1 MSWIEEVDEADRTP
15 ELSKAL
21 TCVKNTR
28 GKVGNIMKAQSLFP
42 SAMHAHLQLYQCLMF
57 EDSTLTR
64 AEREMIALVVS
75 ASNNCAYSVSH
86 VADALAHY
94 ETDNEKL
101 KEIIAGRQFLGMSNR
116 EARMLRYAVKLTK
129 QPEKMCKK
137 DIECLRD
144 AGISDRE
151 VLEINMLAA
160 YFNFA
165 NRLASGL
172 GVEFDEKEIT
182 GYKV

>member
-1 MSWIEEVDEADRTP
+1 MSWIKEVEESERSD
-15 ELSKAL
+15 KL
-21 TCVKNTR
+21 TKVLRSIKNTR
-28 GKVGNIMKAQSLFP
+28 GKVGNKMKAQSLFP
-42 SAMHAHLQLYQCLMF
+42 SALHAHLELYQCLKF
-57 EDSTLTR
+57 NESTLTR

-86 VADALAHY
+86 VADALSHY
-94 ETDNEKL
+94 EDDNDKL
-101 KEIIAGRQFLGMSNR
+101 REIIAGRQFLGMSNR

-129 QPEKMCKK
+129 QPEKMEKK
-137 DIECLRD
+137 DIDCLRD
-144 AGISDRE
+144 AKISDRE
-151 VLEINMLAA
+151 ILEINMLTA

-165 NRLASGL
+165 NRIASGL